1 MGFWAQSPESSRL
14 GPDDYTSFSYAG
26 TATLELDDN
35 PSDGITGSVL
45 WDQMS
50 FEEQRDV
57 RYVALCR
64 GGGGHHRDNLIID
77 AVNLQVRVSSGLHFS
92 RTPLPN
98 PWRRSP
104 LDLMRRLGAA
114 SATAAESAGEELA
127 SVCVWKVFVAD
138 GIYCC
143 PRRDQQQ
150 RFPSGAGT
158 AATIESST
166 CVICAA
172 PEPVRVFQRPA
183 HRLEEG
189 EGRTV

>member
-92 RTPLPN
+92 QTPYRIP
-98 PWRRSP
+98 
-104 LDLMRRLGAA
+104 
-114 SATAAESAGEELA
+114 
-127 SVCVWKVFVAD
+127 
-138 GIYCC
+138 
-143 PRRDQQQ
+143 
-150 RFPSGAGT
+150 GAGPLW
-158 AATIESST
+158 I
-166 CVICAA
+166 
-172 PEPVRVFQRPA
+172 
-183 HRLEEG
+183 
-189 EGRTV
+189 

>member
-77 AVNLQVRVSSGLHFS
+77 AVNLQVRVPSGLHFS
-92 RTPLPN
+92 RTLTESLAQVPFGFDATTG
-98 PWRRSP
+98 RSV
-104 LDLMRRLGAA
+104 GN
-114 SATAAESAGEELA
+114 G
-127 SVCVWKVFVAD
+127 C
-138 GIYCC
+138 
-143 PRRDQQQ
+143 
-150 RFPSGAGT
+150 
-158 AATIESST
+158 
-166 CVICAA
+166 
-172 PEPVRVFQRPA
+172 
-183 HRLEEG
+183 
-189 EGRTV
+189 